1 MKREIKMMQCEKLT
15 VREAAKMV
23 NRSPDT
29 IYRWID
35 EGFLEHYFRVRDGY
49 LIPKSEI
56 ERILIEIRPFKT
68 KKR

>member
-1 MKREIKMMQCEKLT
+1 MMQCEKLT